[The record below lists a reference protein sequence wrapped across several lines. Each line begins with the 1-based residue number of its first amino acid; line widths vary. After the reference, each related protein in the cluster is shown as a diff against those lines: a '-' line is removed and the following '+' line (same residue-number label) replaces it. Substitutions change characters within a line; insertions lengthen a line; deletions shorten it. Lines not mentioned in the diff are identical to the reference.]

1 MFKIKKMH
9 FKSIYKELLD
19 MAVWEVQSGFVDNG
33 KYAWSAKKKSFLI
46 NEKNMLVFS
55 RQEILTIDNYL
66 NTWSKT
72 NLRWSKELY

>member
-1 MFKIKKMH
+1 MLKIKKMH

-33 KYAWSAKKKSFLI
+33 KYAWSAK
-46 NEKNMLVFS
+46 NMLVFS